1 MTKAQPEQGNIFDWM
16 RETFSITDSLRAR
29 DEAIQL
35 AEAGRTQK
43 WRDDAYQAVE
53 RCARERQY
61 LISDDCWRY
70 MQPRQRKGEARAL
83 GAILL
88 KAQRSGM
95 ITADGYATT
104 NRVASHKATVTRWK
118 SNIYEVEHAR

>member
-88 KAQRSGM
+88 KAQRAGM
-95 ITADGYATT
+95 ITGT
-104 NRVASHKATVTRWK
+104 NEYRQTARVSAHAARVRVWR
-118 SNIYEVEHAR
+118 SNVFGTA